1 MARIVIF
8 PEEGEEGL
16 GPALRDRI
24 RAAVG
29 EGHDVEIARAKRPGR
44 QRRKHTALLGDS
56 AAARALEARV
66 AELCKSDEHVLF
78 VGEPGAGKAR
88 LARAIHDRS
97 DRADFDFVI
106 IHLAALPSN
115 LMESELFGHAAGAFT
130 GALTARTG
138 RIEEAEGGTLYL
150 DAVDHLPPEMAE
162 RLATLMASGVYWPV
176 AADEARAVDVR
187 IICAMDRDD
196 TDCAQGGEGAGHEG
210 GVGEGQEAGERDEG
224 GQGEEGGQGDEGG
237 EGEGAEGEGVPPDC
251 EPVREICD
259 GRDNDCDREVDEDDP
274 ELGEAC
280 DTGEP
285 GPCWQGRR
293 RCVEGG
299 LECVGVVDA
308 QDEICDGIDND
319 CDGDFDEGEP
329 ESGERCDAAVP
340 GECGFGLTRC
350 ADGFLWCDGVDPQ
363 EEVCDGLDND
373 CDGAIDE
380 ELNDEPAECDT
391 GEEGVCGVGV
401 ALCDQGDP
409 LCEQVDF
416 PDEEQCDDADN
427 DCDGEV
433 DEDLECGPE
442 CDAIAQ
448 DVCWMKTLV
457 PRETHAAACGRVGLQ
472 PTGREV
478 LMPWNND
485 TLQDIAD
492 QIGCN
497 NIGDYNNSAKSMWVE
512 IASGDCGTHNF
523 GDRYENYGRY
533 SDQWLPMFTCVLR

>member
-66 AELCKSDEHVLF
+66 AELCKSDEHVLI

-176 AADEARAVDVR
+176 AAEEARAVDVR

-196 TDCAQGGEGAGHEG
+196 ADCAQTLPHPDLAERLCSGA
-210 GVGEGQEAGERDEG
+210 VR
-224 GQGEEGGQGDEGG
+224 
-237 EGEGAEGEGVPPDC
+237 VPPL
-251 EPVREICD
+251 RE
-259 GRDNDCDREVDEDDP
+259 RPDDIRLMAAHL
-274 ELGEAC
+274 LG
-280 DTGEP
+280 
-285 GPCWQGRR
+285 
-293 RCVEGG
+293 
-299 LECVGVVDA
+299 
-308 QDEICDGIDND
+308 
-319 CDGDFDEGEP
+319 
-329 ESGERCDAAVP
+329 
-340 GECGFGLTRC
+340 
-350 ADGFLWCDGVDPQ
+350 
-363 EEVCDGLDND
+363 EVCDRSGEEAVFTDAAIGALVRHDFPGNLLELENIIEHAVLAAD
-373 CDGAIDE
+373 QAEIDVAHLPLTQRGVEAPPVIGPSLDGAWPGIAAQARQIERDLLQRARSE
-380 ELNDEPAECDT
+380 RSDLDTAGLAELLGTTA
-391 GEEGVCGVGV
+391 
-401 ALCDQGDP
+401 
-409 LCEQVDF
+409 
-416 PDEEQCDDADN
+416 
-427 DCDGEV
+427 
-433 DEDLECGPE
+433 
-442 CDAIAQ
+442 
-448 DVCWMKTLV
+448 
-457 PRETHAAACGRVGLQ
+457 RVIELRLQ
-472 PTGREV
+472 E
-478 LMPWNND
+478 
-485 TLQDIAD
+485 
-492 QIGCN
+492 
-497 NIGDYNNSAKSMWVE
+497 
-512 IASGDCGTHNF
+512 
-523 GDRYENYGRY
+523 YG
-533 SDQWLPMFTCVLR
+533 WE